1 MIRLR
6 WLVLALIA
14 LPFVEFAAFWW
25 VAEHIGFLAAL
36 VAVVATSF
44 LGVAIL
50 KGGAKLL
57 FTQMAVGRVVLL
69 NAQAAR
75 SGMLTAFAGL
85 LLAIPGFVTDVIAIL
100 LLLPAFRAL
109 LFGHRAEPARR
120 HAPAQ
125 PGVVD
130 LDPRDW
136 HDDTNAGQPGHPGQ
150 QHPGPRRIDGR

>member
-6 WLVLALIA
+6 WLVLALLA

-25 VAEHIGFLAAL
+25 VAGHIGFLTAL
-36 VAVVATSF
+36 IAVIATSV

-57 FTQMAVGRVVLL
+57 FAQMAVGRIVLL
-69 NAQAAR
+69 NAHAAR
-75 SGMLTAFAGL
+75 NGMLTAFAGL
-85 LLAIPGFVTDVIAIL
+85 LLAIPGFVTDAVAVL
-100 LLLPAFRAL
+100 LLLPAFRSL
-109 LFGHRAEPARR
+109 LFGDRGAPGRQRAPT
-120 HAPAQ
+120 P

-136 HDDTNAGQPGHPGQ
+136 HDDTSAARPQPH
-150 QHPGPRRIDGR
+150 PRRIDGH

>member
-25 VAEHIGFLAAL
+25 VAGHIGFLTAL
-36 VAVVATSF
+36 IAVIATSF

-57 FTQMAVGRVVLL
+57 FTQMAVGRIVLL
-69 NAQAAR
+69 NAHAAR

-85 LLAIPGFVTDVIAIL
+85 LLAIPGFVTDAIAVL
-100 LLLPAFRAL
+100 LLLPAFRSL
-109 LFGHRAEPARR
+109 LFGHRTAPAAR
-120 HAPAQ
+120 HAPAP

-136 HDDTNAGQPGHPGQ
+136 HDDTDAGRPRHPGPQ
-150 QHPGPRRIDGR
+150 PQEPRRIDGR